1 MIIGV
6 GVDAVDLSR
15 FERAISKTPRLIER
29 LFTTDERLGS
39 ARTLAGRFA
48 AKEAFIKSV
57 GDPRGMNWQEV
68 SIGKD
73 ALGKPSILVSGATAK
88 ITNAAGIDKFHVS
101 ITHDGG
107 MAIAF
112 VVAEGRKEAS
122 SERTDY

>member
-6 GVDAVDLSR
+6 GVDAVDLAR
-15 FERAISKTPRLIER
+15 FERAISRTPRLVER
-29 LFTTDERLGS
+29 LFTVAERTGS
-39 ARTLAGRFA
+39 AKTLAGRFA

-68 SIGKD
+68 AVEKD
-73 ALGKPSILVSGATAK
+73 ALGKPGISVSGATAK
-88 ITNAAGIDKFHVS
+88 ITDAAGIDKFHLS

-112 VVAEGRKEAS
+112 VVAEGKEGGVK
-122 SERTDY
+122 

>member
-6 GVDAVDLSR
+6 GVDAVDLNR
-15 FERAISKTPRLIER
+15 FERAILKTPRLIER
-29 LFTTDERLGS
+29 LFTKDERLGS

-68 SIGKD
+68 SVDKD
-73 ALGKPSILVSGATAK
+73 ALGKPSISVSGATAE
-88 ITNAAGIDKFHVS
+88 IAGAAGIDKFHLS

-112 VVAEGRKEAS
+112 VVAEGLEGGVK
-122 SERTDY
+122 

>member
-6 GVDAVDLSR
+6 GVDAVDLAR
-15 FERAISKTPRLIER
+15 FERSIAKTPRLVER
-29 LFTTDERLGS
+29 LFTSDERIGS
-39 ARTLAGRFA
+39 PRTLAGRFA

-68 SIGKD
+68 SVEKD
-73 ALGKPSILVSGATAK
+73 ALGKPSLAVSGATAK
-88 ITNAAGIDKFHVS
+88 ITDAAGIDKFHLS

-112 VVAEGRKEAS
+112 VVAEGKEGGVK
-122 SERTDY
+122 

>member
-29 LFTTDERLGS
+29 LFTAHERIGS

-68 SIGKD
+68 SVDKD
-73 ALGKPSILVSGATAK
+73 ALGKPSISVSGATAR
-88 ITNAAGIDKFHVS
+88 ITGAAGIDKFHLS

-112 VVAEGRKEAS
+112 VVAEGLEGGVK
-122 SERTDY
+122 